1 MQDFFDFLL
10 WLGFTM
16 ISAAGFGFS
25 SAIKAV
31 ELTGLEFMT
40 LGLCTSIA
48 CGSAAF
54 LVFRCVGRRIAGMSS
69 RMGRAIPM
77 SNASLFSYFKA

>member
-1 MQDFFDFLL
+1 MQDFFDFLS

-25 SAIKAV
+25 SVIKSV
-31 ELTGLEFMT
+31 EFTGLEFMT
-40 LGLCTSIA
+40 LGVCVSIA
-48 CGSAAF
+48 CGSSAF

-69 RMGRAIPM
+69 RMGKGEPDEQRLAV
-77 SNASLFSYFKA
+77 

>member
-1 MQDFFDFLL
+1 MQDIFDFLS

-25 SAIKAV
+25 SAFKSV

-40 LGLCTSIA
+40 LGLCVSIA
-48 CGSAAF
+48 CGSGAF
-54 LVFRCVGRRIAGMSS
+54 LVFRCVGRRIARISS
-69 RMGRAIPM
+69 RIGKGGPDEQRLAV
-77 SNASLFSYFKA
+77 

>member
-40 LGLCTSIA
+40 LGLCASIA

-54 LVFRCVGRRIAGMSS
+54 LVFRCVGRRIGGMSS
-69 RMGRAIPM
+69 RMGKGEPDEQRLAV
-77 SNASLFSYFKA
+77 